1 MRFVRPYGGV
11 GLVGDTVS
19 SRLLNSA
26 HGDGVLV
33 FRELS
38 EMQERTDDIYTAH
51 LLFAALLRL
60 RVLENRVEE
69 LKAELARMEAVARVG
84 Y

>member
-1 MRFVRPYGGV
+1 M
-11 GLVGDTVS
+11 S
-19 SRLLNSA
+19 SRLLNNA
-26 HGDGVLV
+26 HHDGVLV
-33 FRELS
+33 FRKLS

-69 LKAELARMEAVARVG
+69 LKTELARMEAVSRVG

>member
-1 MRFVRPYGGV
+1 MRVVRPYGRV

-26 HGDGVLV
+26 HYDGVLV

-69 LKAELARMEAVARVG
+69 LKTELARMEAVSRVG

>member
-1 MRFVRPYGGV
+1 
-11 GLVGDTVS
+11 
-19 SRLLNSA
+19 
-26 HGDGVLV
+26 VLV

-69 LKAELARMEAVARVG
+69 LKAELARMEAVSRVR